1 MKAVYHGSS
10 TLTSQNTSRRKL
22 LLSLA
27 DKLYNWCGSIKIQTV
42 SENPIIVVCISDTHS
57 SQPEVPKGDLLL
69 HAGDLTQAGSF
80 KELQDQLD
88 WLNTQS
94 HKYKVVIGGNHDLL
108 LDSVFTDSFPERI
121 YEKSGSCRSDLKW
134 GNVIYLEKGSIK
146 LDFANGRSL
155 SIYGSPLTPQ
165 FGNWAFQHPPIRD
178 VWTNVI
184 PKGID
189 ILLTH
194 GPPKC
199 HLDLGGKGDPYLTK
213 ELYRTRPS
221 LVVFGHLHA
230 SRGQE
235 VVVFDGIQA
244 AYDGIMMGEKG
255 FPSLA
260 VMALLSLHHKAIGL
274 LGMGRGA
281 FRTKSTRLINAAIVG
296 DRGDMRPRDGISV
309 TL

>member
-1 MKAVYHGSS
+1 MKTFHGPSAP
-10 TLTSQNTSRRKL
+10 TIQDASRRKPL
-22 LLSLA
+22 PSLA
-27 DKLYNWCGSIKIQTV
+27 VKLYNWCESIKIQITP
-42 SENPIIVVCISDTHS
+42 EDPIIVICISDTHS
-57 SQPEVPKGDLLL
+57 SRPVVPKGDLLL
-69 HAGDLTQAGSF
+69 HAGDLTQSGSF

-88 WLNTQS
+88 WLNTQP

-108 LDSVFTDSFPERI
+108 LDPAFTDSFPERI
-121 YEKSGSCRSDLKW
+121 FEKPGSCRSDLKW
-134 GNVIYLEKGSIK
+134 GNIIYLEKSSIK

-155 SIYGSPLTPQ
+155 NIYGSPLTPQ

-178 VWTNVI
+178 VWTNVT
-184 PKGID
+184 PKDTD

-213 ELYRTRPS
+213 ELWRTRPS

-230 SRGQE
+230 SHGEE
-235 VVVFDGIQA
+235 VIVFDGIQA

-255 FPSLA
+255 YSSLA
-260 VMALLSLHHKAIGL
+260 VMALLSLHHKATGL
-274 LGMGRGA
+274 LEMGRGA
-281 FRTKSTRLINAAIVG
+281 SKSKITRLINAAVVG